1 MSTQGILQY
10 GIIVAELKD
19 VVPRRIPSL
28 PNLYVGIT
36 TMNLLER
43 FEHLEKGKGSPW
55 LKNNLTSLR
64 EDFSIEP
71 SMERPDE
78 TRKLKKIL
86 VDSLKSEGYTVNR
99 NTDIWTVYVI
109 ELHSNA
115 IKDPGEGYVYVGE
128 TRKTPE
134 ERFSEHMNRAT
145 NGKTKLF
152 SSVVANHGKQLR
164 MDLAP
169 GVNYFDKPS
178 SKKAEAEWA
187 EHLRSLGYK
196 VKGGH

>member
-1 MSTQGILQY
+1 MSTQEIPHYGIL
-10 GIIVAELKD
+10 VAELQD
-19 VVPRRIPSL
+19 VVPRRNPSL

-64 EDFSIEP
+64 EDLSIEP
-71 SMERPDE
+71 GMERHDE
-78 TRKLKKIL
+78 ARKLKKQL

-99 NTDIWTVYVI
+99 NTDIWTVYVV
-109 ELHSNA
+109 ELHSTA
-115 IKDPGEGYVYVGE
+115 IKNPGEGYVYVGE

-134 ERFSEHMNRAT
+134 ERFCEHMSRAR
-145 NGKTKLF
+145 NGKIKLF
-152 SSVVANHGKQLR
+152 SSVVAEHGKQLR

-169 GVNYFDKPS
+169 GVQCFDELS

-187 EHLRSLGYK
+187 GYLRFLGYT
-196 VKGGH
+196 VEGGH